1 MSSACPAFK
10 DAVAGLSRRKLI
22 VAGYVSGSQ
31 PLVEVRFH
39 QQGSCKG
46 PYVDLTLPQ
55 ARHMLRLLLSAIE
68 SADSQARHDG
78 TEMDCAGDRESSGEA
93 PGDVGP
99 TA

>member
-22 VAGYVSGSQ
+22 VAGYVSGTQ

-39 QQGSCKG
+39 QQGGRMG
-46 PYVDLTLPQ
+46 PHVDLTLPQ
-55 ARHMLRLLLSAIE
+55 ARQMLRLLLTAIE

-78 TEMDCAGDRESSGEA
+78 TEANCAGDRESSGEA
-93 PGDVGP
+93 PSDVGP
-99 TA
+99 TV